1 MGNAG
6 SGAGDVLVSEDGLIV
21 AVIGTVEW
29 W

>member
-1 MGNAG
+1 MVDAS
-6 SGAGDVLVSEDGLIV
+6 SGVGVVLVSGNGFIV